1 MIVIFTRIFRGLK
14 TCEIWYSG
22 QATLFSYSP
31 TFFCIPTS
39 SLGFLLWFDLQ
50 DNCCTPSSCSPLS
63 PQIPSLVLFHIQY
76 LHYLPVSLQLV
87 ISLFLVL
94 VPLLFSLIVMH
105 GLRMAMAAVSQDGGQ
120 NVPYSRTQLCQ
131 VSRINDDICYAEE
144 CIVFH
149 TVSIMGLHCWH
160 NSNCLRRQFR

>member
-14 TCEIWYSG
+14 TGEIWYSG

-94 VPLLFSLIVMH
+94 VPLLPH
-105 GLRMAMAAVSQDGGQ
+105 RDAWTQDGDGGRQ
-120 NVPYSRTQLCQ
+120 SRWRTKRALLSDTVVSGKSNKWLYSLGWGMH
-131 VSRINDDICYAEE
+131 
-144 CIVFH
+144 CI
-149 TVSIMGLHCWH
+149 SHC
-160 NSNCLRRQFR
+160 